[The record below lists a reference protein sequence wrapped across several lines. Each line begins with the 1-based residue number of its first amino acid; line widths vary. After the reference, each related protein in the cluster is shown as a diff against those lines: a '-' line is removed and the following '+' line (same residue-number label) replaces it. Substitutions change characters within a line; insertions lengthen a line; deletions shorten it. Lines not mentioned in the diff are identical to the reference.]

1 MTGLLLCCISAFA
14 QSPDN
19 VTKEV
24 AVVELGGAAERSVTE
39 GNSSFGPTVAVEFT
53 PIENW
58 LELEAGVTPLFRRH
72 STEWST

>member
-1 MTGLLLCCISAFA
+1 MIIVKRTSATKCTLLTGLLLCCISAFA

-53 PIENW
+53 
-58 LELEAGVTPLFRRH
+58 
-72 STEWST
+72 